1 MQKKESLLKIKI
13 YPNGPILVDGTIE
26 LTLADGTVI
35 EKENA
40 HFCRCGASKN
50 KPYCDGSHAKIGFK
64 D

>member
-1 MQKKESLLKIKI
+1 MEQKESLLKVEV
-13 YPNGPILVDGTIE
+13 YPNGPILVDGTVE

-35 EKENA
+35 EKENP

-50 KPYCDGSHAKIGFK
+50 KPYCDGAHAKIGFK

>member
-1 MQKKESLLKIKI
+1 MDKKESLLKVKV
-13 YPNGPILVDGTIE
+13 YPNGPILVDGTVE

-35 EKENA
+35 EKENP

-50 KPYCDGSHAKIGFK
+50 KPYCDGSHVKIGFK